1 MSLNYPGEPD
11 NAPKDAQFYGPE
23 TDDFVAGWYK
33 YKNGQWYWTRE
44 ARGSEAEWEEV
55 GTHDIPTLGTDIFL
69 TKKYP
74 LDTLEPD
81 AEYLYHATPNTQL
94 RRDGDTGYVHHPR
107 KSTWRKLGIF
117 RLGDTWW
124 SYQIPL
130 ADLGWKPCSPS
141 SATTPEND
149 VDNW

>member
-33 YKNGQWYWTRE
+33 YKDGQWYWTRE
-44 ARGSEAEWEEV
+44 AHGSEAKWQEV
-55 GTHDIPTLGTDIFL
+55 GTHAIPTLGTDIFV
-69 TKKYP
+69 TKKY
-74 LDTLEPD
+74 LLEALQPD
-81 AEYLYHATPNTQL
+81 AEYLYHATPNIQL
-94 RRDGDTGYVHHPR
+94 RRDGNTGYSQNR
-107 KSTWRKLGIF
+107 YETRWKKLTGS
-117 RLGDTWW
+117 LGDDWW
-124 SYQIPL
+124 SQQIPL
-130 ADLGWKPCSPS
+130 ADLGWSAHSPS